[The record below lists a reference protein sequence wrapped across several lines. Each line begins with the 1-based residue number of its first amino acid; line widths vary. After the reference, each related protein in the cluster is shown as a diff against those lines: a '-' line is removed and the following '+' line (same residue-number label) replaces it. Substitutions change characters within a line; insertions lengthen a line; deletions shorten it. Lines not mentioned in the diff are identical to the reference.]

1 MIYGIE
7 CIVSSKIPTS
17 QKIDIKVDD
26 IDIEFL
32 HEYNYLAKV
41 VIKKSIPISENN
53 YPHSGKDEKG
63 GMVIVIRRDLDIYN
77 RFIEVI
83 QQIESYFGYRYAME
97 KIFWE
102 NPKEFWIAENE
113 EEEKKIVIK
122 SNNWKKEYPPNNDRI
137 ESQLLANL
145 LKHKGE
151 PLEKYKIPMSFY
163 REGKNYYSEFRYID
177 AYKYFYLCLES
188 VYGKGKTKTGAL
200 VISFKESKM
209 LNYFVGNV
217 LVELSAYKE
226 YHEDKLDALA
236 KRLNVDNWKENI
248 FYFIIKVRNF
258 LNHHTMKC
266 DLYGNPFDHERYHSM
281 ALLLMTVCTGC
292 LSWEFS
298 SATGG
303 PRSKMS

>member
-7 CIVSSKIPTS
+7 CMISSKIPTS

-32 HEYNYLAKV
+32 HEDNYLAKI

-53 YPHSGKDEKG
+53 YPYSGKDEKG
-63 GMVIVIRRDLDIYN
+63 GMVFVIHRDLDIYN
-77 RFIEVI
+77 RFIEIV
-83 QQIESYFGYRYAME
+83 QQIESYFGYRYEMK

-102 NPKEFWIAENE
+102 NPREFWIAENE
-113 EEEKKIVIK
+113 EEEEKITIK
-122 SNNWKKEYPPNNDRI
+122 SNNWKKAYPSSNEEI
-137 ESQLLANL
+137 EPQLLVNL
-145 LKHKGE
+145 LKHEGE
-151 PLEKYKIPMSFY
+151 PLDKYKIPMSFY

-188 VYGKGKTKTGAL
+188 VYGDGQRNTSKLIK
-200 VISFKESKM
+200 SFKESKM
-209 LNYFVGNV
+209 LNHFVGKV
-217 LVELSAYKE
+217 LLDLSAYKE

-236 KRLNVDNWKENI
+236 ERLGVDNWKENI
-248 FYFIIKVRNF
+248 FDLIVKVRNF
-258 LNHHTMKC
+258 LNYHTMKC

-281 ALLLMTVCTGC
+281 ALLLMTVCVGC